1 MVARGNRP
9 GNPGQ
14 PYPQIFLWRK
24 NILEHYSGAFGA
36 FLPLWGL
43 PKWLP
48 GVAREFFYAPD
59 RMPYKL
65 RKARGKE
72 AYYVVNTETGKKHSK
87 SPLPKET
94 AKAQMRA
101 LYANEPKSGGA
112 RLLSRRLP
120 TGETL
125 YATEDDMGIVLQHKD
140 RNDALRY
147 LNRLAAL
154 AKDRREQNE
163 YLLEKY
169 NIQEHHTQEDADRM
183 MREKA
188 VQRGRQL
195 TEGIYRGVP
204 GGEEFDT
211 GEDVEVRAPHG
222 APDELAAARGLLSLH
237 GRGYFD
243 ELFM

>member
-1 MVARGNRP
+1 
-9 GNPGQ
+9 
-14 PYPQIFLWRK
+14 
-24 NILEHYSGAFGA
+24 
-36 FLPLWGL
+36 
-43 PKWLP
+43 
-48 GVAREFFYAPD
+48 
-59 RMPYKL
+59 MPYKL

-211 GEDVEVRAPHG
+211 GEDVEMREKAVQRGRQLTEGIYRGAPDGEEFDTGEDVEVRAPHG